1 MTAAQATE
9 AAGPRCGCGGST
21 DPRLDVAL
29 RAATQAAVAELSA
42 HGPTGADGGRVQ
54 ADLAFVFVSAAYGG
68 AIRPAFELLGDVVP
82 ARHVL
87 GVTAEGILAG
97 AEEHESGPAVAVW
110 LAILPGGWIEPLSLE
125 YAQTPDGGMFAGWPE
140 KLAGD
145 WPENA
150 TMLLVADPFSFPVD
164 AFVRR
169 VEEEHPGVPIVGGM
183 ASGGNEPGS
192 NILAVGSRTYDSG
205 AIGVVIG
212 GGVRVRPVVSQGC
225 RPVGRPMVITRSEE
239 NMIVELGGRPA
250 FERLRETFH
259 ELDAVDRELVRT
271 SLHVGRAA
279 SEYRDSFR
287 RGDFLVR
294 NVLGADPDSGMIA
307 VGDLVRTGQT
317 VQFHVRDAGSADE
330 DLREMLCGTPLA
342 ATPAGAIVFT
352 CNGRG
357 SRLFAQRHHDA
368 RCLQDC
374 LGPLPAAGFFAQG
387 EIGPIGN
394 RTFLHGFTASVA
406 LFERP

>member
-1 MTAAQATE
+1 MRAGQGGGNPATL
-9 AAGPRCGCGGST
+9 RCGSGGST
-21 DPRLDVAL
+21 DPRLEVAL
-29 RAATQAAVAELSA
+29 RAAIAAAVADLGDDA
-42 HGPTGADGGRVQ
+42 PP
-54 ADLAFVFVSAAYGG
+54 ADLAFVFASSAYGG
-68 AIRPAFELLGDVVP
+68 AIRPAFELLGDLVP

-87 GVTAEGILAG
+87 GATAEGIVAG
-97 AEEHESGPAVAVW
+97 GEEHESGPAVAVW
-110 LAILPGGWIEPLSLE
+110 LASLPGAWIEPLSLE
-125 YAQTPDGGMFAGWPE
+125 YSQTPDGGMFAGWPE
-140 KLAGD
+140 RLAGD
-145 WPENA
+145 WPANA
-150 TMLLVADPFSFPVD
+150 TLLLVADPFSFPVD

-169 VEEEHPGVPIVGGM
+169 VEEEHPGTPIVGGM

-192 NILAVGSRTYDSG
+192 NTLAVGSRTYDSG

-212 GGVRVRPVVSQGC
+212 GSVRVRPVVSQGC

-250 FERLRETFH
+250 FARLREMFQ

-279 SEYRDSFR
+279 SEYRDTFR

-294 NVLGADPDSGMIA
+294 NVLGADPDSGVIA

-317 VQFHVRDAGSADE
+317 VQFHVRDAATADE
-330 DLREMLCGTPLA
+330 DLREMLCGNQTDRR
-342 ATPAGAIVFT
+342 PAGGILFT

-357 SRLFAQRHHDA
+357 TRLFAQPGHDA
-368 RCLQDC
+368 RCLQEC
-374 LGPLPAAGFFAQG
+374 LGPIPVAGFFAQG

-394 RTFLHGFTASVA
+394 RTFLHGFTASLA
-406 LFERP
+406 LFEPA